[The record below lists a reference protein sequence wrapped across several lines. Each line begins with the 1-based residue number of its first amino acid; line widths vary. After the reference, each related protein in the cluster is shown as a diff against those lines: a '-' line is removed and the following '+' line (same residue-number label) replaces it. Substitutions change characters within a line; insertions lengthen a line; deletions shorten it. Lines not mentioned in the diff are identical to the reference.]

1 MRRTPE
7 SPPPVVLALAGL
19 GALLLIVPLVAL
31 VARGPWRELPS
42 LLNSSESRQ
51 ALWLSIE
58 TATCAT
64 AICFVVG
71 VPLALVLARGGHRW
85 LRVVVTL
92 PIALPPVVGGV
103 ALLLAFGRNGLLG
116 KPLDSWFG
124 VTVPFTTAAVVLAE
138 TFVALPYLVLSVEGA
153 LRLRG
158 TRQEVVA
165 ATLGASRWTTFRRVT
180 LPQIVPALIS
190 GGVLCWARALGEFG
204 ATITFAGSLPGV
216 TQTMPL
222 QIYQVLQ
229 VDQDA
234 AVALALLLLLFA
246 VLVLAGLRRRW
257 LVGLP

>member
-1 MRRTPE
+1 MRRRPE
-7 SPPPVVLALAGL
+7 SPPPVLVGLACL
-19 GALLLIVPLVAL
+19 GALFLIVPLVAL
-31 VARGPWRELPS
+31 VARSPWRRLPS
-42 LLNSSESRQ
+42 LLNSSASRQ

-64 AICFVVG
+64 AICFAVG
-71 VPLALVLARGGHRW
+71 VPLALLLARGRHRW

-103 ALLLAFGRNGLLG
+103 ALLLAFGRNGVLG
-116 KPLDSWFG
+116 KPLDAAFG

-138 TFVALPYLVLSVEGA
+138 TFVALPYLVLAVEGA

-165 ATLGASRWTTFRRVT
+165 ATLGAGRWTTFRRVT
-180 LPQIVPALIS
+180 LPQIVPALIT

-222 QIYQVLQ
+222 QIYETLQ

-234 AVALALLLLLFA
+234 AVASALLLLLVA

-257 LVGLP
+257 LIGLT